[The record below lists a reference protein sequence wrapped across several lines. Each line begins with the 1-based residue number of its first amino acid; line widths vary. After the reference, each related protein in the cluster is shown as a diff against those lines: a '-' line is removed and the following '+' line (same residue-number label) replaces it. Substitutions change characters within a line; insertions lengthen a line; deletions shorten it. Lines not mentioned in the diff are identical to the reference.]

1 MGLAFRRGEEF
12 NARPEGQVA
21 GRRSPAHQTEPI
33 PARIVHR
40 DAPCSATMNAIL
52 LIASVVVPLLPVVMF
67 PTRFIGRGVGATV
80 LGAGLLVG
88 MMMVI
93 YLSLSAITGGTSE
106 GKAAAADVPDISNAD
121 LDALKDLF

>member
-1 MGLAFRRGEEF
+1 
-12 NARPEGQVA
+12 
-21 GRRSPAHQTEPI
+21 
-33 PARIVHR
+33 
-40 DAPCSATMNAIL
+40 
-52 LIASVVVPLLPVVMF
+52 VVPLLPVVMF

-93 YLSLSAITGGTSE
+93 YLSLSAFTGGTSG
-106 GKAAAADVPDISNAD
+106 GKAAAADVPAISNAD